1 MPQVQPSEEIM
12 ERKHF
17 DRVTR
22 HIATAGSRRS
32 AVRALAATAVGLAA
46 LVGGHQDATE
56 ARYQHKKHKRGT
68 SPAPKGLKEVCT
80 PGVDTCSAGLRCDTP
95 TTRHTCSSRV
105 QGSAT
110 GVASHREA
118 VAPSVTA
125 AATSTASS
133 TTTTSRTASPI
144 PRGKARETDQ
154 FCLPTDRVD
163 RAP

>member
-22 HIATAGSRRS
+22 HIATAGSRRG

-56 ARYQHKKHKRGT
+56 ARHQHKKHKRGT

-105 QGSAT
+105 QGVSDWCCVPPGGSCT
-110 GVASHREA
+110 ECDCCGDFYCEFDDDNQPHCVANPE
-118 VAPSVTA
+118 
-125 AATSTASS
+125 
-133 TTTTSRTASPI
+133 
-144 PRGKARETDQ
+144 G
-154 FCLPTDRVD
+154 
-163 RAP
+163 